1 MPGLSEELGALGA
14 RKQLDLGK
22 AMNGF
27 LAEALPDFPHFT
39 VLMYLVR
46 QAKEPC
52 SAGDVAAVTNDPK
65 KLIQDVLDR
74 FARLEL
80 VRTSGGLFGRKYS
93 FERQGPRS
101 DLVYRL
107 IKLWE
112 HPQAHE
118 AVLRRILGT
127 K

>member
-1 MPGLSEELGALGA
+1 VPNLYEEMGAVGA

-22 AMNGF
+22 AMDGF
-27 LAEALPDFPHFT
+27 IADALPDFPHFT

-52 SAGDVAAVTNDPK
+52 SAGDIAAVTNDPK
-65 KLIQDVLDR
+65 KLIQDILDR
-74 FARLEL
+74 FLGLEL
-80 VRTSGGLFGRKYS
+80 VRTSGGLFGKKYL

-101 DLVYRL
+101 ELVTRL

-118 AVLRRILGT
+118 AVLRRILGP